1 MFKQLHLLL
10 SLKNPTL
17 FCKKLFLKNLL
28 VVQKNKNNLLKITG
42 TITGKEML
50 CRTTYFCILVSMIGL
65 HVASQ
70 FSGVHGPNKIQINE
84 LVFKFAPTEN

>member
-10 SLKNPTL
+10 SLKYPTL

-28 VVQKNKNNLLKITG
+28 VVQKNRNNFLKITG
-42 TITGKEML
+42 TIAGKINA

-70 FSGVHGPNKIQINE
+70 FSGVHGPNKMQINE